1 MLVTC
6 KIKEWHVIAKE
17 VAVQCRN
24 GQFREDGESSGSGL
38 GSCSADSPRNAQAT
52 SDFMSC
58 GYERLITVSIK
69 SRWDVQMCPFSLA
82 IFSFSENIMQS
93 LGPYPRTRDWR
104 LLFVVCFRR
113 KRNSNTWNVSLVL
126 FLNIQV
132 ILYNTFFTP
141 EKSFRFYTRV
151 CI

>member
-6 KIKEWHVIAKE
+6 KIKEWHIIAKE

-24 GQFREDGESSGSGL
+24 GQFREDGERSGSGL
-38 GSCSADSPRNAQAT
+38 GSYSVDSPRNAQAT

-58 GYERLITVSIK
+58 GYGRLITVSIK

-82 IFSFSENIMQS
+82 IFSFRENIMQS
-93 LGPYPRTRDWR
+93 LVPYPRTRDWC
-104 LLFVVCFRR
+104 LLFVCFRR

-132 ILYNTFFTP
+132 ILYNTFF
-141 EKSFRFYTRV
+141 FFFYTRKV
-151 CI
+151 L